1 MKTTTTTSKPQPNS
15 KETGNKKPS
24 VTKPPLKRATKNPP
38 HHQQQ
43 QQQSSSHVIN
53 EESVVISK
61 SALDSLLKQL
71 VDAKQ
76 AATTLPPIGNQRI
89 DSVVPHHLGNDDGAA
104 ASINFQQ
111 KMVTPNYAELQKPQQ
126 KDQHDSK
133 HKHLEYSDVPG
144 LPPII
149 PQATKDSLQAE
160 GHSGNIL
167 TFRHKYVH
175 THDDMNTVE
184 CTQCS
189 KSI

>member
-1 MKTTTTTSKPQPNS
+1 MKTTATTSKPQPNS
-15 KETGNKKPS
+15 KETGSKKPS
-24 VTKPPLKRATKNPP
+24 VTKPPLKRTTKNPP

-43 QQQSSSHVIN
+43 QQSNSHVIN

-71 VDAKQ
+71 MDAKQ

-104 ASINFQQ
+104 ASINLQQ
-111 KMVTPNYAELQKPQQ
+111 KMVTPNHAELQKPQQ
-126 KDQHDSK
+126 KDQHDGK
-133 HKHLEYSDVPG
+133 HKDLEYSDVPG
-144 LPPII
+144 LPPIV
-149 PQATKDSLQAE
+149 PQATKDSSQAE

-167 TFRHKYVH
+167 TYRHKYVF
-175 THDDMNTVE
+175 THNDMNNVE